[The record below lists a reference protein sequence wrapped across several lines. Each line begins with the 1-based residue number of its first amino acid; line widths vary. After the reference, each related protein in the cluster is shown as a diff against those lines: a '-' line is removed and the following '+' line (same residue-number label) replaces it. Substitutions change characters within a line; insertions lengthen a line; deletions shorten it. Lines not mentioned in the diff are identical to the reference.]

1 MTRAMCV
8 IGIIVAILL
17 VLLFGLDAFL
27 KVPFAAVSM
36 PMDVGMMIAGV
47 VLGYVSWATLREQK

>member
-1 MTRAMCV
+1 MPRVMCV

-36 PMDVGMMIAGV
+36 TMDVTMIIAGV
-47 VLGYVSWATLREQK
+47 VLGYVSWGTLREQK

>member
-1 MTRAMCV
+1 MSRVMCV

-27 KVPFAAVSM
+27 KVPFAGVSIV
-36 PMDVGMMIAGV
+36 MDVAMMIAGV

>member
-1 MTRAMCV
+1 MPRLMCV

-27 KVPFAAVSM
+27 KVPFAAASM
-36 PMDVGMMIAGV
+36 TMNVAMIIAGV